1 MKRIAILTVIFASS
15 IIAVWCTTTNNTE
28 QKVALAQCLTEK
40 WATMYGTTRCSH
52 CNAQKELFGY
62 EAFAKV
68 NFVDCDK
75 NKNTCGLAGVE
86 WYPTRVFADKSKLVG
101 EQKLEALAQAAGCEY
116 GTASTGWVIV
126 SDN

>member
-1 MKRIAILTVIFASS
+1 MKRIAFLTVIFAST
-15 IIAVWCTTTNNTE
+15 IITVWCTTTDNTE

-52 CNAQKELFGY
+52 CNAQKESFGY
-62 EAFAKV
+62 EAFAKI

-86 WYPTRVFADKSKLVG
+86 WYPTRVFADKSKLVE

-116 GTASTGWVIV
+116 ATVTTGSLW
-126 SDN
+126 SGK